1 MPAVVFDTQAL
12 LVLYLGETG
21 SGEVEARLDEI
32 SEGKTKGYL
41 NIINLAELYYV
52 LRRKSE
58 NVAEEKERNLL
69 SFGVRIVPVTYNS
82 PLWKRA
88 AAIKSENAL
97 SLADAFAA
105 STALMH
111 GGTLVTGS
119 DIEFEQVKNLKIKR
133 VGGK

>member
-69 SFGVRIVPVTYNS
+69 SFGVRIVPITYNS

-105 STALMH
+105 STALVH